1 MSEGEQALDL
11 RSSFSKA
18 WQSVKQPDLDG
29 ENPHFH
35 SRYATLANMQSR
47 IREACAANGIAY
59 TQSLIVKDGG
69 QSEIASAVVGG
80 AERMEL
86 SRYPISLAQN
96 PQSNGSLMT
105 YIKRQ
110 LCGIDWG
117 ICGDEDDDANA
128 ASGNGVTTFDLYRDA
143 LTRAKAR
150 GVPIKDAMA
159 YVESV
164 VPKPR
169 DEYGDFEIRCAV
181 LLVDSMR
188 APGKPPEEDGEEVSF

>member
-11 RSSFSKA
+11 RSAFSKA

-35 SRYATLANMQSR
+35 SKYATLANMQSR
-47 IREACAANGIAY
+47 IRDACAANGIAY
-59 TQSLIVKDGG
+59 TQSLIAKEGG
-69 QSEIASAVVGG
+69 RSEIVSAVVGG

-86 SRYPISLAQN
+86 SRYPIALTQN

-117 ICGDEDDDANA
+117 ICGDEDDDGNT
-128 ASGNGVTTFDLYRDA
+128 ASGNAKAPFDLYRDA
-143 LTRAKAR
+143 LQRAKER
-150 GVPIKDAMA
+150 GISVNDAMA
-159 YVESV
+159 YVEGV
-164 VPKPR
+164 IPKPR
-169 DEYGDFEIRCAV
+169 EEYGDFEIRCAV
-181 LLVDSMR
+181 LLVDSMK
-188 APGKPPEEDGEEVSF
+188 APGKPPEDGEEVSF